1 MENLFEKILAD
12 KLMSLAKERRSQQPE
27 FSQSIISNATEEIV
41 VDVDDSDVY
50 ELLNTSKDFAERHTA
65 ILQERLN
72 EKIERAAYKL
82 NQITTLHR

>member
-72 EKIERAAYKL
+72 EKIERAANKL